1 MDKDTVV
8 IFNGEV
14 LTIEKIAKLYC
25 NEDNGRGIA
34 LTELL
39 ITKGKITVP
48 ELNNDS
54 RLKIIEQAKTE
65 QNIEALATY
74 IEIEENLAKKNK
86 AIRKREN
93 KLLYPEIELDYNNFS
108 EAVAAENIFLEK
120 LQLQETEI
128 SRKDGVVT
136 LIIRNITD
144 KELNYIKRTYKADN
158 AINVSVQALDRGVSS
173 ILGGVDYTS
182 KKILTPATK
191 IVTKGFGSLFKSVVS
206 TSVRTGAS
214 LVSNTGKAI
223 RDTKEEIVN
232 DTDVIKASR
241 DLIRTKDSLSR
252 GIKSKT
258 GGNSNGLRIKM

>member
-1 MDKDTVV
+1 MNKDTVV

-14 LTIEKIAKLYC
+14 LTIGKIAELYC
-25 NEDNGRGIA
+25 NNDYNKGIA

-39 ITKGKITVP
+39 ITKGQITIP
-48 ELNNDS
+48 ELNNDN
-54 RLKIIEQAKTE
+54 RLKIINKAKKE

-74 IEIEENLAKKNK
+74 IEIEEDLAKQNK

-108 EAVAAENIFLEK
+108 EAVAAETLFIDK
-120 LQLQETEI
+120 LKLQETEI
-128 SRKDGVVT
+128 SRKNGIVT

-158 AINVSVQALDRGVSS
+158 AINSSVQALDKGVSS
-173 ILGGVDYTS
+173 ILEGVDYTS

-191 IVTKGFGSLFKSVVS
+191 IITKGFGSLFKSVVS

-214 LVSNTGKAI
+214 FVSNTGKAI

-241 DLIRTKDSLSR
+241 DLIKTKDSLSR
-252 GIKSKT
+252 SIKSKT
-258 GGNSNGLRIKM
+258 SKNNNGLRIKI